1 MKSNPVVYLV
11 DDEPIARKTLT
22 HLLSTVGMQVEA
34 FASASEFLAGVDP
47 QAHGCLLLDL
57 FMPNISGL
65 DLLQIMHERGIDIP
79 TIFVTGHGDVTTAVR
94 AMKAGA
100 FDYIEKPFGHQELL
114 DRVNQAIAQDARQSS
129 HIRLVRD
136 WSYRLST
143 LSDRERQVL
152 SMVVAGRMSKEIAIE
167 LGVSLKTIERHRSR
181 IMEKVQVGSVAEL
194 VRVVMATDPETA
206 LAA

>member
-1 MKSNPVVYLV
+1 MTSNPVVYLV

-22 HLLSTVGMQVEA
+22 HLLSTVSMQVEA
-34 FASASEFLAGVDP
+34 FASATDFLENVDP
-47 QAHGCLLLDL
+47 NAHGCLLLDL

-65 DLLQIMHERGIDIP
+65 DLLQIMQQRGIALP

-114 DRVNQAIAQDARQSS
+114 DRVNQAVAQDQKQRGQ
-129 HIRLVRD
+129 IRLVRD
-136 WSYRLST
+136 WSHRLST

-152 SMVVAGRMSKEIAIE
+152 SMVVAGRMSKEIATE

-194 VRVVMATDPETA
+194 VCVVMATDPESA

>member
-1 MKSNPVVYLV
+1 MKSNPVLYLV
-11 DDEPIARKTLT
+11 DAEPIARKTLT
-22 HLLSTVGMQVEA
+22 RLLSTVGMQVEA
-34 FASASEFLAGVDP
+34 FSSAAEFLQTVDV
-47 QAHGCLLLDL
+47 QANGCLLLDL

-65 DLLQIMHERGIDIP
+65 DLLQMMHERGITLP

-114 DRVNQAIAQDARQSS
+114 DRVNQAIAQDARQRG

-136 WSYRLST
+136 WSHRLST
-143 LSDRERQVL
+143 LSDRERQVMD
-152 SMVVAGRMSKEIAIE
+152 MVVAGRMSKEIATE

-194 VRVVMATDPETA
+194 VRVVMSTESE
-206 LAA
+206 LAMVA

>member
-1 MKSNPVVYLV
+1 
-11 DDEPIARKTLT
+11 
-22 HLLSTVGMQVEA
+22 MQVESYE
-34 FASASEFLAGVDP
+34 SAAEFLETVDP
-47 QAHGCLLLDL
+47 QAIGCLLLDL

-65 DLLQIMHERGIDIP
+65 DLLQIMHERGIAIP
-79 TIFVTGHGDVTTAVR
+79 TIFVTGHGDVATAVR

-114 DRVNQAIAQDARQSS
+114 DRVNQAIAQDQRQRS
-129 HIRLVRD
+129 HLRLVRD
-136 WSYRLST
+136 WRHRLST

-152 SMVVAGRMSKEIAIE
+152 SMVVAGRMSKEIATE

-194 VRVVMATDPETA
+194 VRVVMATDPESA
-206 LAA
+206 MAA